1 MRFYKILTT
10 ILIALALC
18 CNACKDKLFDFDLNN
33 IEADAEWGIPV
44 FKSTISVEEL
54 FEHLDS
60 TGLLQVGSNG
70 ILKYVI
76 EHDMEKAVVLKDIIH
91 IENQLYDTSG
101 VESVTHL
108 PDFDLA
114 QIVHFNLNTEDYII
128 KNCHVKNGILSIDFG
143 FNNATFAYTATLVT
157 NQIFDASN
165 NPLSLQ
171 FSNTHQH
178 EAIDLSNYHI
188 VPDNFG
194 NIQFDAHV
202 VIPSVTDI
210 DHITYIC
217 HAEIRNFDIH
227 SATCQFKPIS
237 QELNARTKLAFNF
250 DKLELNIF
258 QLNNAVASLYAKNNI
273 CQVDGTIND
282 MYLSGNNGAYSP
294 LIQSVVNFS
303 VPLSQNQ
310 YMHIVDANIPTLS
323 YNPNLDSLGIRCML
337 NINPSGFSAGDIFVD
352 ENSEMDF
359 KLQTELPVNI
369 SIDNAVYKDT
379 IDNGLYQQ
387 LDPNSSRS
395 IEQITLRVAYTNA
408 LPFNLI
414 PSIIFLNS
422 RTGQTYPLDLQGL
435 QIHGCYNDT
444 PYQQQ
449 PLFYELQSLA
459 AQNIVTADKVIVS
472 FRLTTDD
479 NTVVIKDSQFIRA
492 NIGAKIK
499 YSNINL

>member
-1 MRFYKILTT
+1 MRFSKILTT

-18 CNACKDKLFDFDLNN
+18 CSACKDKLFDFDLNS

-70 ILKYVI
+70 TLKYVF
-76 EHDMEKAVVLKDIIH
+76 EHDMEKAVVLRDIIH
-91 IENQLYDTSG
+91 VENQLYDTSG
-101 VESVTHL
+101 IENVTHL
-108 PDFDLA
+108 PDFDLS
-114 QIVHFNLNTEDYII
+114 QIVQFNLNTEDYII
-128 KNCHVKNGILSIDFG
+128 KNCHVKNGTLSIEFG
-143 FNNATFAYTATLVT
+143 IVNATFAYTVDMVT
-157 NQIFDASN
+157 SQIFDASN
-165 NPLSLQ
+165 NPLSLH
-171 FSNTHQH
+171 FSDNHPQETV
-178 EAIDLSNYHI
+178 DLSNCHI

-202 VIPSVTDI
+202 VIPSVTGI
-210 DHITYIC
+210 DHITYTC
-217 HAEIRNFDIH
+217 HAEIQNFDIH
-227 SATCQFKPIS
+227 SATCQFKTIS
-237 QELNARTKLAFNF
+237 QELNAKTKLAFNF

-273 CQVDGTIND
+273 CRVDGTINELF
-282 MYLSGNNGAYSP
+282 LSGSNGAYSP

-337 NINPSGFSAGDIFVD
+337 NINPNGFSAGDIFVD

-387 LDPNSSRS
+387 LYPSSARS
-395 IEQITLRVAYTNA
+395 IEQVTLRVAYTNA
-408 LPFNLI
+408 LPFDLI

-422 RTGQTYPLDLQGL
+422 RTGQTYPLDLKGL
-435 QIHGCYNDT
+435 QIHGCYNDI

-449 PLFYELQSLA
+449 PLFYELQSPF
-459 AQNIVTADKVIVS
+459 AQQVVDADKVIVS
-472 FRLTTDD
+472 FRLSTDN